1 MDLIP
6 FIRLVLMQDL
16 KHWVVTQYS
25 THFEELQTIISVK
38 KSLAE
43 ISVRVDF
50 LFM

>member
-1 MDLIP
+1 
-6 FIRLVLMQDL
+6 MQDL

-25 THFEELQTIISVK
+25 THFEELQTIIAVK

-43 ISVRVDF
+43 ISVRVAF